1 LVLLEWAKYSVLTM
15 LLDTDR
21 ILLLLD
27 QKLPMQRLMLLV
39 LRNFWDIWKPLML
52 IRWIFRYLP

>member
-21 ILLLLD
+21 ILLLLEP
-27 QKLPMQRLMLLV
+27 KLPMQRHTWLA
-39 LRNFWDIWKPLML
+39 LRNS
-52 IRWIFRYLP
+52 